1 MAKKE
6 TGFYLDT
13 SEFLAGFD
21 LGDKKFRKS
30 AADGLFL
37 EGAKVIANAI
47 TEKPYA
53 PHLDGHLHRSQRVRK
68 VEVKKGTLTLYVG
81 FNIEYAARL
90 HEMINANVENW
101 TLKGSGP
108 KYLSSKLARHKDD
121 HMKNVANFTK
131 GKMK

>member
-47 TEKPYA
+47 TEEPRA
-53 PHLDGHLHRSQRVRK
+53 PHLEGHLWRSQRVKK
-68 VEVKKGTLTLYVG
+68 VEVKKSAITLHVG
-81 FNIEYAARL
+81 FNVPYAAKL
-90 HEMINANVENW
+90 HESLNVINW
-101 TLKGSGP
+101 TLAGSGP
-108 KYLSSKLARHKDD
+108 KYLSSKLARHKNE
-121 HMKNVANFTK
+121 HMKNVADFTK

>member
-21 LGDKKFRKS
+21 RGDKRFRES

-37 EGAKVIANAI
+37 EGAKVIKHAI
-47 TEKPYA
+47 EEKPRA
-53 PHLDGHLHRSQRVRK
+53 PHLEGHLWRSQRIKK
-68 VEVKKGTLTLYVG
+68 VEIKKGAITLYVG
-81 FNIEYAARL
+81 FNVPYAAKL
-90 HEMINANVENW
+90 HEALSGAGW
-101 TLKGSGP
+101 TLAGSGP
-108 KYLSSKLARHKDD
+108 KYLSSKLARHKNE
-121 HMKNVANFTK
+121 HMKNVADFTN